1 MMQSLTVDKVME
13 QELSQLA
20 EHQGKSIQQLLKDIL
35 LEYIEDAHDAALGDA
50 AMQELENGEDFTI
63 PFSEVKRQMNELDN

>member
-35 LEYIEDAHDAALGDA
+35 LEYIEDAQDAALGDA
-50 AMQELENGEDFTI
+50 AMEELEQGKDTLIDFDDWVI
-63 PFSEVKRQMNELDN
+63 

>member
-20 EHQGKSIQQLLKDIL
+20 EHQGKSIEQLLKDIL

-50 AMQELENGEDFTI
+50 AMEELEQGKDTLIDFDDWVI
-63 PFSEVKRQMNELDN
+63 